1 MAIEFDV
8 TNDINKAIDKLS
20 FLDPSNIAYAAAR
33 AMTLTGQKAQVKLKA
48 EMLAK
53 IDRPTPWTMGGTFVS
68 FASPKKLEMEV
79 GLKNKSAKRVPA
91 GRYLQ
96 SLIKGGQPTYK
107 GVDLSASKIAGYKGV
122 LVPAKDG
129 PVSLNKYGN
138 VSLNNYA
145 KVLSGARDAGRSSRA
160 SYFMRPVKRG
170 SSIKAIYQRKTGFIG
185 RTSTLQSNT
194 VRVFT
199 LDPNPK
205 QRTKL
210 LDLPTILGNTIYRD
224 FPIFMKQRFEAEVA
238 RKLSRI

>member
-8 TNDINKAIDKLS
+8 TSDINKAIDKLT

-33 AMTLTGQKAQVKLKA
+33 AMTLTGQKAELKLKA
-48 EMLAK
+48 EMQAK
-53 IDRPTPWTMGGTFVS
+53 IDRPTPYTMRGTFVS
-68 FASPKKLEMEV
+68 YASPKKLEMEV
-79 GLKNKSAKRVPA
+79 GLKNKSTKGGVP

-96 SLIKGGQPTYK
+96 SLIKGGRPTYK

-122 LVPAKDG
+122 LIPAKGG
-129 PVSLNKYGN
+129 PISLNKYGN
-138 VSLNNYA
+138 ITLNKYA
-145 KVLSGARDAGRSSRA
+145 TVLSAARDAGRSQRG

-170 SSIKAIYQRKTGFIG
+170 SSVKAIYQRKTGFMK
-185 RTSTLQSNT
+185 RSSTLESNT

-199 LDPNPK
+199 LDPTPK

-210 LDLPTILGNTIYRD
+210 LDLPRILGGAIYRD

-238 RKLSRI
+238 RKLSKI